1 MNNIEP
7 INEASLKDFIGQPK
21 NTQAL
26 NHPPRVLIL
35 YGSIRNG
42 SITKM
47 LALEVMTLL
56 QSIGAEV
63 RMFNP
68 EQLPIFD
75 SANTNNPHVIKLRE
89 LAIWSEAMV
98 WCSPEV
104 HGNFTGVFKNQID
117 WLPLSTGS
125 IRPTQGK
132 TLALM
137 QISGG
142 SQSFNVVNNMRILGR
157 WMRMFT
163 IANQSSIPKA
173 HQEFDDAGKMKP
185 SAFRDRVIDV
195 LQELIKMTLLLRQHS
210 DWLTHRYSENKSSMP
225 LPHSVGSCNNE

>member
-1 MNNIEP
+1 MNNIAP
-7 INEASLKDFIGQPK
+7 ISGASLKDFIGQPK
-21 NTQAL
+21 STETL
-26 NHPPRVLIL
+26 NHSPRVLIL

-42 SITKM
+42 SISKM
-47 LALEVMTLL
+47 LAVEAMTLL

-63 RMFNP
+63 RIFNP
-68 EQLPIFD
+68 EQLPVFD
-75 SANTNNPHVIKLRE
+75 SASTNNSRVIKLRE

-163 IANQSSIPKA
+163 IPNQSSIPKA

-195 LQELIKMTLLLRQHS
+195 LQELVKMTLLLRQHS
-210 DWLTHRYSENKSSMP
+210 DWLTHRYSENKLSIAP
-225 LPHSVGSCNNE
+225 LSVLCCSNE